1 MATFYLIRHA
11 QKDAGQRVLSGR
23 TPGIGLSAHGA
34 RQAEAMA
41 RMLSGE
47 SIRHVFSSP
56 MERARAT
63 AEPLARERGLGV
75 QLSEAISEV
84 DYGEWTGRTFD
95 ELADDAD
102 WKAFNSFRSW
112 ARIPGGE
119 AMLEVQARFV
129 GEMLRLWALYPKDG
143 VVLVSHGDPI
153 RVAISHFLGAP
164 LDLFERMEIGIASVS
179 VVVLDEFGARVV
191 RLNHTA
197 PEKRDE

>member
-23 TPGIGLSAHGA
+23 TPGIGLSAHGR
-34 RQAEAMA
+34 RQAEAVA
-41 RMLSGE
+41 RMLAGE
-47 SIRHVFSSP
+47 RIQHVFSSP

-63 AEPLARERGLGV
+63 AEPLARTWRLGV

-119 AMLEVQARFV
+119 AMLERTVGVIGLFSISSSDWSSASRPSFV
-129 GEMLRLWALYPKDG
+129 GT
-143 VVLVSHGDPI
+143 VS
-153 RVAISHFLGAP
+153 
-164 LDLFERMEIGIASVS
+164 
-179 VVVLDEFGARVV
+179 
-191 RLNHTA
+191 
-197 PEKRDE
+197 